1 MTPQQVQRLRALELQ
16 VAAIAEQISALVSE
30 AEHGTQ
36 EAKAAPALETAKEP
50 AAPQFYGG
58 WTPGGTPPAES
69 PSKESLTH
77 APPHPRRARRS
88 P

>member
-58 WTPGGTPPAES
+58 WTPGGHEPPQPEKNDAI
-69 PSKESLTH
+69 
-77 APPHPRRARRS
+77 AHPRRARRS

>member
-16 VAAIAEQISALVSE
+16 IAAIAEQISALVSE
-30 AEHGTQ
+30 AEHGAT
-36 EAKAAPALETAKEP
+36 EAKAAPALEKAKPVE
-50 AAPQFYGG
+50 QFYGG
-58 WTPGGTPPAES
+58 FTGGPQP
-69 PSKESLTH
+69 KEETD

>member
-16 VAAIAEQISALVSE
+16 IAAIAEQISALVSE
-30 AEHGTQ
+30 AEHGAT
-36 EAKAAPALETAKEP
+36 EAKAAPALEVTEP